1 MSRSLALAIIL
12 LIASSFF
19 WSGNFFLGKIAFLTD
34 LTPFKLSFFRWIIAL
49 IILLPFTYSQIL
61 KDLDYYKKNLLLMT
75 VISILGVTIFNSFTY
90 ISLRTTM
97 VINSTLMASAAPVMM
112 IGFSWL
118 IFNTKTTLLQFAG
131 IILSLL
137 GAFSIILKGNLNNLY
152 NLYFTA
158 GDLWMLVAVISW
170 CLYSVL
176 LRKID
181 SKTSQLANLEV
192 MIIIGIVF
200 IFPFYIFESYN
211 STYLPSTSL
220 DLTIIAYV
228 AVFAS
233 IVAFF
238 SWNKGVSIIG
248 ANRASLFLHLIPV
261 FSSIWAISFLN
272 EKFAFFH
279 IIGVFFILSG
289 IILSNISLSNEK
301 NF

>member
-1 MSRSLALAIIL
+1 MSRNLVLAIIL

-19 WSGNFFLGKIAFLTD
+19 WSGNFFSGKLAFLSD
-34 LTPFKLSFFRWIIAL
+34 LTPFKLSFFRWILAL
-49 IILLPFTYSQIL
+49 LILLPFTYAQII
-61 KDLDYYKKNLLLMT
+61 KDLEYYKKNILLMT

-90 ISLRTTM
+90 ISLQTTL
-97 VINSTLMASAAPVMM
+97 VINSTLMASVAPVMM

-118 IFNTKTTLLQFAG
+118 IFRTKTTTLQFTG

-137 GAFSIILKGNLNNLY
+137 GAFAIILKGNLNNLY

-158 GDLWMLVAVISW
+158 GDLWMLGAVVSW

-176 LRKID
+176 LKKID

-192 MIIIGIVF
+192 MIIIGVIF
-200 IFPFYIFESYN
+200 IIPFYIMESFN
-211 STYLPSTSL
+211 STYLPSTGL
-220 DLTIIAYV
+220 DLAIISYV

-248 ANRASLFLHLIPV
+248 PNRASLFLHLIPV
-261 FSSIWAISFLN
+261 FSAIWAVSFLN

-279 IIGVFFILSG
+279 VIGVLFILSG
-289 IILSNISLSNEK
+289 IILSNIKLSNE
-301 NF
+301 

>member
-1 MSRSLALAIIL
+1 MSRNLALAVIL

-19 WSGNFFLGKIAFLTD
+19 WSGNFFSGKIAFLSD
-34 LTPFKLSFFRWIIAL
+34 LTPFKLSFFRWILAL

-61 KDLDYYKKNLLLMT
+61 RDLDYYKKNLILMT
-75 VISILGVTIFNSFTY
+75 AIAILGVTIFNSFTY

-97 VINSTLMASAAPVMM
+97 VINSTLMASVAPVMI

-118 IFNTKTTLLQFAG
+118 IFKTKTTTLQFAG

-137 GAFSIILKGNLNNLY
+137 GAFSIILKGSLNNLY
-152 NLYFTA
+152 NLYFTS
-158 GDLWMLVAVISW
+158 GDLWMLAAVIAW

-181 SKTSQLANLEV
+181 RKTSQLANLEV
-192 MIIIGIVF
+192 MIIIGVIF
-200 IFPFYIFESYN
+200 IFPFYIIESFN
-211 STYLPSTSL
+211 SSYFPSSGL
-220 DLTIIAYV
+220 DFAIIFYV
-228 AVFAS
+228 AIFAS

-248 ANRASLFLHLIPV
+248 PNRASLFLHLIPV

-279 IIGVFFILSG
+279 LIGVFFILSG
-289 IILSNISLSNEK
+289 IILSNIKLYND
-301 NF
+301 

>member
-1 MSRSLALAIIL
+1 MSRNLVLAIIL

-19 WSGNFFLGKIAFLTD
+19 WSGNFFSGKIAFLSD
-34 LTPFKLSFFRWIIAL
+34 LTPFKLSFFRWILAL
-49 IILLPFTYSQIL
+49 LILLPFTYAQIIR
-61 KDLDYYKKNLLLMT
+61 DIEYYKKNILLMT

-90 ISLRTTM
+90 ISLQTTM
-97 VINSTLMASAAPVMM
+97 VINSTLMASVAPVMM

-118 IFNTKTTLLQFAG
+118 IFRTKTTTLQFTG
-131 IILSLL
+131 IVLSLL
-137 GAFSIILKGNLNNLY
+137 GAFAIVLKGNLNNLY

-158 GDLWMLVAVISW
+158 GDLWMLAAVVSW

-176 LRKID
+176 LKKID

-192 MIIIGIVF
+192 MIIIGVIF
-200 IFPFYIFESYN
+200 IIPFYIMESFN
-211 STYLPSTSL
+211 STYLPSTGL
-220 DLTIIAYV
+220 DLAIIGYV

-248 ANRASLFLHLIPV
+248 PNRASLFLHLIPV
-261 FSSIWAISFLN
+261 FSAIWAISFLN

-279 IIGVFFILSG
+279 VIGVFFILSG
-289 IILSNISLSNEK
+289 IILSNIKILNE
-301 NF
+301 

>member
-1 MSRSLALAIIL
+1 MSRNLVLAIVL

-19 WSGNFFLGKIAFLTD
+19 WSGNFFSGKIAFLSD
-34 LTPFKLSFFRWIIAL
+34 LTPFKLSFFRWILAL
-49 IILLPFTYSQIL
+49 LILLPFTYAQIIR
-61 KDLDYYKKNLLLMT
+61 DIEYYKKNILLMT

-90 ISLRTTM
+90 ISLQTTL
-97 VINSTLMASAAPVMM
+97 VINSTLMASVAPVMM

-118 IFNTKTTLLQFAG
+118 IFRTKATTLQFTG

-137 GAFSIILKGNLNNLY
+137 GAFAIILKGNLNNLY

-158 GDLWMLVAVISW
+158 GDLWMLGAVVSW

-176 LRKID
+176 LKKID

-192 MIIIGIVF
+192 MIIIGVIF
-200 IFPFYIFESYN
+200 IIPFYIMESFN
-211 STYLPSTSL
+211 STYLPSTGL
-220 DLTIIAYV
+220 DLAIIGYV

-248 ANRASLFLHLIPV
+248 PNRASLFLHLIPV
-261 FSSIWAISFLN
+261 FSAIWAVSFLN

-279 IIGVFFILSG
+279 VIGVLFILSG
-289 IILSNISLSNEK
+289 IILSNIKLSNE
-301 NF
+301 

>member
-1 MSRSLALAIIL
+1 MSRNLVLAIVL

-19 WSGNFFLGKIAFLTD
+19 WSGNFFSGKIAFLSD
-34 LTPFKLSFFRWIIAL
+34 LSPFKLSFFRWILAL
-49 IILLPFTYSQIL
+49 LILLPFTYTQII
-61 KDLDYYKKNLLLMT
+61 KDLDYYKKNILLMT
-75 VISILGVTIFNSFTY
+75 MIAILGVTIFNSFTY

-97 VINSTLMASAAPVMM
+97 VINSTLMASVAPVMM

-118 IFNTKTTLLQFAG
+118 IFRTKTTTLQFTG
-131 IILSLL
+131 IVLSLL
-137 GAFSIILKGNLNNLY
+137 GAFAIVLKGNLNNLY

-158 GDLWMLVAVISW
+158 GDLWMLAAVVSW

-176 LRKID
+176 LKKID

-192 MIIIGIVF
+192 MIIIGVIF
-200 IFPFYIFESYN
+200 IIPFYIMESFN
-211 STYLPSTSL
+211 STYLPSTGL
-220 DLTIIAYV
+220 DLAIIGYV

-248 ANRASLFLHLIPV
+248 PNRASLFLHLIPV
-261 FSSIWAISFLN
+261 FSAIWAISFLN

-279 IIGVFFILSG
+279 LIGVFFILTG
-289 IILSNISLSNEK
+289 IILSNIKISNE
-301 NF
+301 

>member
-1 MSRSLALAIIL
+1 MSKNIALAVVL

-19 WSGNFFLGKIAFLTD
+19 WSGNFFSGKIAFLSN
-34 LTPFKLSFFRWIIAL
+34 LTPFKLSFFRWILAL
-49 IILLPFTYSQIL
+49 LILFPFTYTQII
-61 KDLDYYKKNLLLMT
+61 KDLNYYKKNILLMT
-75 VISILGVTIFNSFTY
+75 SIAILGVTIFNSFTY

-97 VINSTLMASAAPVMM
+97 VINSTLMASVAPVMM

-118 IFNTKTTLLQFAG
+118 IFRTKTSILQFAG

-137 GAFSIILKGNLNNLY
+137 GAFSIILKGNLTNLY

-158 GDLWMLVAVISW
+158 GDLWMLAAVISW

-192 MIIIGIVF
+192 MIIIGVVF
-200 IFPFYIFESYN
+200 IFPLYIFESLN
-211 STYLPSTSL
+211 STYLPSSSL
-220 DLTIIAYV
+220 DLAIIGYV
-228 AVFAS
+228 AVFAG
-233 IVAFF
+233 ILAFF

-248 ANRASLFLHLIPV
+248 PNRASLFLHLIPV

-279 IIGVFFILSG
+279 AIGIFFILSG
-289 IILSNISLSNEK
+289 ILLSNIKLSND
-301 NF
+301 

>member
-1 MSRSLALAIIL
+1 MSKNLFLAIIL

-19 WSGNFFLGKIAFLTD
+19 WSGNFFAGKISNLIE
-34 LTPFKLSFFRWIIAL
+34 LTPFKLSFFRWLLAL
-49 IILLPFTYSQIL
+49 LILLPFTYSQII
-61 KDLDYYKKNLLLMT
+61 KDFNYYKKNFLLMT
-75 VISILGVTIFNSFTY
+75 IIAILGVTIFNSFTY
-90 ISLRTTM
+90 ISLETTM
-97 VINSTLMASAAPVMM
+97 VINSTLMASVAPVMM

-118 IFNTKTTLLQFAG
+118 IFRTKTTRFQIAG
-131 IILSLL
+131 IILSLF

-152 NLYFTA
+152 NLYFTS
-158 GDLWMLVAVISW
+158 GDLWMVAAVIAW

-192 MIIIGIVF
+192 MIIIGIIF
-200 IFPFYIFESYN
+200 IFPFYILESSF
-211 STYLPSTSL
+211 STYLPSTGL
-220 DLTIIAYV
+220 DLAIICYV

-248 ANRASLFLHLIPV
+248 PNRASLFLQLIPV

-272 EKFAFFH
+272 EKFSFFH
-279 IIGVFFILSG
+279 FIGVLFILSG
-289 IILSNISLSNEK
+289 IILSNIKKYNE
-301 NF
+301 

>member
-1 MSRSLALAIIL
+1 MSRNLVLAIIL

-19 WSGNFFLGKIAFLTD
+19 WSGNFFSGKLAFLLD
-34 LTPFKLSFFRWIIAL
+34 LTPFKLSFFRWILAL
-49 IILLPFTYSQIL
+49 LILLPFTYAQII
-61 KDLDYYKKNLLLMT
+61 KDLEYYKKNILLMT

-90 ISLRTTM
+90 ISLQTTL
-97 VINSTLMASAAPVMM
+97 VINSTLMASVAPVMM

-118 IFNTKTTLLQFAG
+118 IFRTKTTTLQFTG

-137 GAFSIILKGNLNNLY
+137 GAFAIILKGNLNNLY

-158 GDLWMLVAVISW
+158 GDLWMLGAVVSW

-176 LRKID
+176 LKKID

-192 MIIIGIVF
+192 MIIIGVIF
-200 IFPFYIFESYN
+200 IIPFYIMESFN
-211 STYLPSTSL
+211 STYLPSTGL
-220 DLTIIAYV
+220 DLAIIGYV

-248 ANRASLFLHLIPV
+248 PNRASLFLHLIPV
-261 FSSIWAISFLN
+261 FSAIWAVSFLN

-279 IIGVFFILSG
+279 VIGVLFILSG
-289 IILSNISLSNEK
+289 IILSNIKLSNE
-301 NF
+301 

>member
-1 MSRSLALAIIL
+1 MSRNLILAIIL

-19 WSGNFFLGKIAFLTD
+19 WSGNFFSGKIAFLSD
-34 LTPFKLSFFRWIIAL
+34 LTPFKLSFFRWILAL
-49 IILLPFTYSQIL
+49 LILLPFTYAQIIR
-61 KDLDYYKKNLLLMT
+61 DIEYYKKNILLMT

-90 ISLRTTM
+90 ISLQTTM
-97 VINSTLMASAAPVMM
+97 VINSTLMASVAPVMM

-118 IFNTKTTLLQFAG
+118 IFRTKTTTLQFTG
-131 IILSLL
+131 IVLSLL
-137 GAFSIILKGNLNNLY
+137 GAFAIVLKGNLNNLY

-158 GDLWMLVAVISW
+158 GDLWMLAAVVSW

-176 LRKID
+176 LKKID

-192 MIIIGIVF
+192 MIIIGVIF
-200 IFPFYIFESYN
+200 IIPFYIMESFN
-211 STYLPSTSL
+211 STYLPSTGL
-220 DLTIIAYV
+220 DIAIICYV

-248 ANRASLFLHLIPV
+248 PNRASLFLHLIPV
-261 FSSIWAISFLN
+261 FSAIWAISFLN

-279 IIGVFFILSG
+279 VIGVLFILSG
-289 IILSNISLSNEK
+289 IILSNIKLSNE
-301 NF
+301 

>member
-1 MSRSLALAIIL
+1 MSKNLFFAIIL

-19 WSGNFFLGKIAFLTD
+19 WSGNFFAGKISNLIE
-34 LTPFKLSFFRWIIAL
+34 LTPFKLSFFRWLLAL
-49 IILLPFTYSQIL
+49 LILLPFTYSQII
-61 KDLDYYKKNLLLMT
+61 KDFNYYKKNFLLMT
-75 VISILGVTIFNSFTY
+75 IIAILGVTIFNSFTY
-90 ISLRTTM
+90 ISLETTM
-97 VINSTLMASAAPVMM
+97 VINSTLMASVAPVMM

-118 IFNTKTTLLQFAG
+118 IFRTKTTRFQIAG
-131 IILSLL
+131 IILSLF

-152 NLYFTA
+152 NLYFTS
-158 GDLWMLVAVISW
+158 GDLWMLAAVIAW

-192 MIIIGIVF
+192 MIIIGIIF
-200 IFPFYIFESYN
+200 IFPFYILESSF
-211 STYLPSTSL
+211 STYLPSTGL
-220 DLTIIAYV
+220 DLAIICYV

-248 ANRASLFLHLIPV
+248 PNRASLFLHLIPV

-272 EKFAFFH
+272 EKFSFFH
-279 IIGVFFILSG
+279 FIGVLFILSG
-289 IILSNISLSNEK
+289 IILSNIKKYNE
-301 NF
+301 

>member
-1 MSRSLALAIIL
+1 MSRNLVLAIVL

-19 WSGNFFLGKIAFLTD
+19 WSGNFFSGKIAFLSD
-34 LTPFKLSFFRWIIAL
+34 LSPFKLSFFRWILAL
-49 IILLPFTYSQIL
+49 LILLPFTYGQII
-61 KDLDYYKKNLLLMT
+61 KDLEYYKKNILLMT

-97 VINSTLMASAAPVMM
+97 VINSTLMASVAPVMM

-118 IFNTKTTLLQFAG
+118 IFRTKTTTLQFTG
-131 IILSLL
+131 IVLSLL
-137 GAFSIILKGNLNNLY
+137 GAFAIVLKGNLNNLY

-158 GDLWMLVAVISW
+158 GDLWMLAAVVSW

-176 LRKID
+176 LKKID

-192 MIIIGIVF
+192 MIIIGVIF
-200 IFPFYIFESYN
+200 IIPFYIMESFN
-211 STYLPSTSL
+211 STYLPSTGL
-220 DLTIIAYV
+220 DLAIIGYV

-248 ANRASLFLHLIPV
+248 PNRASLFLHLIPV
-261 FSSIWAISFLN
+261 FSAIWAISFLN

-279 IIGVFFILSG
+279 VIGVLFILSG
-289 IILSNISLSNEK
+289 IILSNIKLSND
-301 NF
+301 

>member
-1 MSRSLALAIIL
+1 MSRNLVLAIVL

-19 WSGNFFLGKIAFLTD
+19 WSGNFFSGKIAFLSD
-34 LTPFKLSFFRWIIAL
+34 LSPFKLSFFRWILAL
-49 IILLPFTYSQIL
+49 LILLPFTYAQII
-61 KDLDYYKKNLLLMT
+61 KDLEYYKKNILLMT

-90 ISLRTTM
+90 ISLQTTM
-97 VINSTLMASAAPVMM
+97 VINSTLMASVAPVMM

-118 IFNTKTTLLQFAG
+118 IFRTKTTTLQFTG
-131 IILSLL
+131 IVLSLL
-137 GAFSIILKGNLNNLY
+137 GAFAIVLKGNLNNLY

-158 GDLWMLVAVISW
+158 GDLWMLAAVVSW

-176 LRKID
+176 LKKID

-192 MIIIGIVF
+192 MIIIGVIF
-200 IFPFYIFESYN
+200 IIPFYIMESFN
-211 STYLPSTSL
+211 STYLPSTGL
-220 DLTIIAYV
+220 DLAIIGYV

-248 ANRASLFLHLIPV
+248 PNRASLFLHLIPV
-261 FSSIWAISFLN
+261 FSAIWAISFLN

-279 IIGVFFILSG
+279 VIGVLFILSG
-289 IILSNISLSNEK
+289 IILSNIKLSNE
-301 NF
+301 

>member
-1 MSRSLALAIIL
+1 MSRNLVLAIIL

-19 WSGNFFLGKIAFLTD
+19 WSGNFFSGKIAYLSDFS
-34 LTPFKLSFFRWIIAL
+34 PFKLSFFRWILAL
-49 IILLPFTYSQIL
+49 LILLPFTYAQIIR
-61 KDLDYYKKNLLLMT
+61 DLEYYKKNILLMT

-90 ISLRTTM
+90 ISLQTTM
-97 VINSTLMASAAPVMM
+97 VINSTLMASVAPVMM

-118 IFNTKTTLLQFAG
+118 IFRTKTTTLQFTG
-131 IILSLL
+131 IVLSLL
-137 GAFSIILKGNLNNLY
+137 GAFAIVLKGNLNNLY

-158 GDLWMLVAVISW
+158 GDLWMLAAVVSW

-176 LRKID
+176 LKKID

-192 MIIIGIVF
+192 MIIIGVIF
-200 IFPFYIFESYN
+200 ITPFYIIESFN
-211 STYLPSTSL
+211 TTYLPSTGL
-220 DLTIIAYV
+220 DFAIIGYV

-248 ANRASLFLHLIPV
+248 PNRASLFLHLIPV
-261 FSSIWAISFLN
+261 FSAIWAISFLN

-279 IIGVFFILSG
+279 VIGVLFILSG
-289 IILSNISLSNEK
+289 IILSNIKLSNQ
-301 NF
+301 

>member
-1 MSRSLALAIIL
+1 MSRNLILAIIL

-19 WSGNFFLGKIAFLTD
+19 WSGNFFSGKIAFLSD
-34 LTPFKLSFFRWIIAL
+34 LTPFKLSFFRWILAL
-49 IILLPFTYSQIL
+49 LILLPFTYAQII
-61 KDLDYYKKNLLLMT
+61 KDLEYYKKNILLMT

-90 ISLRTTM
+90 ISLQTTM
-97 VINSTLMASAAPVMM
+97 VINSTLMASVAPVMM

-118 IFNTKTTLLQFAG
+118 IFRTKTTTLQFTG
-131 IILSLL
+131 IVLSLL
-137 GAFSIILKGNLNNLY
+137 GAFAIVLKGNLNNLY

-158 GDLWMLVAVISW
+158 GDLWMLAAVVSW

-176 LRKID
+176 LKKID

-192 MIIIGIVF
+192 MIIIGVIF
-200 IFPFYIFESYN
+200 ITPFYIIESFN
-211 STYLPSTSL
+211 TTYLPSTGL
-220 DLTIIAYV
+220 DFAIIGYV

-248 ANRASLFLHLIPV
+248 PNRASLFLHLIPV
-261 FSSIWAISFLN
+261 FSAIWAISFLN

-279 IIGVFFILSG
+279 VIGVLFILSG
-289 IILSNISLSNEK
+289 IILSNIKLSNE
-301 NF
+301 

>member
-1 MSRSLALAIIL
+1 MSRNLVLAIIL

-19 WSGNFFLGKIAFLTD
+19 WSGNFFSGKLAFLSD
-34 LTPFKLSFFRWIIAL
+34 LTPFKLSFFRWILAL
-49 IILLPFTYSQIL
+49 LILLPFTYAQII
-61 KDLDYYKKNLLLMT
+61 KDLEYYKKNILLMT
-75 VISILGVTIFNSFTY
+75 IISILGVTIFNSFTY
-90 ISLRTTM
+90 ISLQTTL
-97 VINSTLMASAAPVMM
+97 VINSTLMASVAPVMM

-118 IFNTKTTLLQFAG
+118 IFRTKTTTLQLTG

-137 GAFSIILKGNLNNLY
+137 GAFAIILKGNLNNLY

-158 GDLWMLVAVISW
+158 GDLWMLGAVVSW

-176 LRKID
+176 LKKID

-192 MIIIGIVF
+192 MIIIGVIF
-200 IFPFYIFESYN
+200 IIPFYIMESFN
-211 STYLPSTSL
+211 STYLPSTGL
-220 DLTIIAYV
+220 DLAIIGYV

-248 ANRASLFLHLIPV
+248 PNRASLFLHLIPV
-261 FSSIWAISFLN
+261 FSAIWAVSFLN

-279 IIGVFFILSG
+279 VIGVLFILSG
-289 IILSNISLSNEK
+289 IILSNIKLSNE
-301 NF
+301 

>member
-1 MSRSLALAIIL
+1 MSKNLVLAIIL

-19 WSGNFFLGKIAFLTD
+19 WSGNFFSGKLAFLSD
-34 LTPFKLSFFRWIIAL
+34 LTPFKLSFFRWILAL
-49 IILLPFTYSQIL
+49 LILLPFTYAQII
-61 KDLDYYKKNLLLMT
+61 KDLEYYKKNILLMT

-90 ISLRTTM
+90 ISLQTTM
-97 VINSTLMASAAPVMM
+97 VINSTLMASVAPVMM

-118 IFNTKTTLLQFAG
+118 IFRTKTTTLQFTG
-131 IILSLL
+131 IVLSLL
-137 GAFSIILKGNLNNLY
+137 GAFAIVLKGNLNNLY

-158 GDLWMLVAVISW
+158 GDLWMLGAVVSW

-176 LRKID
+176 LKKID

-192 MIIIGIVF
+192 MIIIGVIF
-200 IFPFYIFESYN
+200 IIPFYIMESFN
-211 STYLPSTSL
+211 STYLPSTGL
-220 DLTIIAYV
+220 DLAIIGYV

-248 ANRASLFLHLIPV
+248 PNRASLFLHLIPV
-261 FSSIWAISFLN
+261 FSAIWAVSFLN

-279 IIGVFFILSG
+279 VIGVLFILSG
-289 IILSNISLSNEK
+289 IILSNIKLSNE
-301 NF
+301 

>member
-1 MSRSLALAIIL
+1 MSRNLVLAIIL

-19 WSGNFFLGKIAFLTD
+19 WSGNFFSGKIAFLSD
-34 LTPFKLSFFRWIIAL
+34 LTPFKLSFFRWILAL
-49 IILLPFTYSQIL
+49 LILLPFTYTQII
-61 KDLDYYKKNLLLMT
+61 KDLEYYKKNILLMT

-90 ISLRTTM
+90 ISLQTTM
-97 VINSTLMASAAPVMM
+97 VLNSTLMASVAPVMM

-118 IFNTKTTLLQFAG
+118 IFRTKTTTLQFTG

-137 GAFSIILKGNLNNLY
+137 GAFAIVLKGNLNNLF

-158 GDLWMLVAVISW
+158 GDLWMLAAVVSW

-176 LRKID
+176 LKKID
-181 SKTSQLANLEV
+181 NKTSQLANLEV
-192 MIIIGIVF
+192 MIIIGVIF
-200 IFPFYIFESYN
+200 IIPFYIIESFN
-211 STYLPSTSL
+211 TTYLPSTGL
-220 DLTIIAYV
+220 DLAIIGYV

-248 ANRASLFLHLIPV
+248 PNRASLFLHLIPV
-261 FSSIWAISFLN
+261 FSAIWAISFLN

-279 IIGVFFILSG
+279 VIGVLFILSG
-289 IILSNISLSNEK
+289 IILSNIKLSNE
-301 NF
+301 